1 MKAVSGAEV
10 TDQPVL
16 AVGAG
21 TGIRRRRF
29 SGALASEPTSL
40 TGADSSLTVASAHRV
55 FFFATQ
61 GESPVTSN
69 NLFRHAVRGLAV
81 LSCAMVLTGCLTA
94 KSYVDPAL
102 PVVSRANIAAPATPH
117 PVQVAF
123 EFRTKGSANA
133 AATAEL
139 QPRAVAVAAES
150 GLFSAV
156 SRDAAGPGAGLL
168 TVVIDNVPLEGE
180 NAAAEGF
187 GTGLTFG
194 AVGTMVTDAYV
205 GTVTY
210 SRGGQTTSVNL
221 RHALH
226 TTIGNKA
233 GPEGLTGMTPVEAVH
248 QVIDQIIWNGLDQ
261 LADRRAF
268 E

>member
-1 MKAVSGAEV
+1 M
-10 TDQPVL
+10 
-16 AVGAG
+16 
-21 TGIRRRRF
+21 
-29 SGALASEPTSL
+29 
-40 TGADSSLTVASAHRV
+40 
-55 FFFATQ
+55 
-61 GESPVTSN
+61 TSN
-69 NLFRHAVRGLAV
+69 LIRHAARGLA
-81 LSCAMVLTGCLTA
+81 LLTCALALTGCLTA
-94 KSYVDPAL
+94 NSYVDPTL
-102 PVVSRANIAAPATPH
+102 PHVAKADIVAPATPR

-139 QPRAVAVAAES
+139 QPRVVAVAAES

-156 SRDAAGPGAGLL
+156 SRDAAGSGAGLL

-194 AVGTMVTDAYV
+194 AVGTMVTDRYI

-210 SRGGQTTSVNL
+210 SRGGETTSVNVT
-221 RHALH
+221 HALH

-233 GPEGLTGMTPVEAVH
+233 GPQGLTAMTPVEAVH

-261 LADRRAF
+261 LADKRAF